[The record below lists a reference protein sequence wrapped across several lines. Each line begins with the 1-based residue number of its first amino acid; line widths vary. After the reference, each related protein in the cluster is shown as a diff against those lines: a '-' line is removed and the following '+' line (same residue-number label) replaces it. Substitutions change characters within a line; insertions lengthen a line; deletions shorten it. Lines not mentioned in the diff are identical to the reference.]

1 MALQHCFCKW
11 LFLPQMT
18 RLLVVA
24 CSAALG
30 ALMHLQK
37 DYAVRHLDNMIGL
50 VSSPYHK
57 WIMRRKAENSKRY
70 LVTGYELTACIH

>member
-1 MALQHCFCKW
+1 
-11 LFLPQMT
+11 MT

-24 CSAALG
+24 CWPALW

-57 WIMRRKAENSKRY
+57 RIMRRKAENSKEY